1 MHLLAFAQIFLINP
15 GECIMANL
23 SGYGLDL
30 LDQRQRRCTEG
41 YPLGATILGRSL
53 AVYQALRFQAIEQT
67 SKSRALYRNALR
79 QLSLGRLVIETSKM
93 QKNQPARLGK
103 AKISETSI
111 QFCAPATRQ
120 LSQLHGEAM
129 LLGVHVR
136 PFLQKLIIS

>member
-1 MHLLAFAQIFLINP
+1 MHLLAFAQIFLINS
-15 GECIMANL
+15 GERIMANL

-41 YPLGATILGRSL
+41 YPLGTTILGRSL

-67 SKSRALYRNALR
+67 SKSRPLYRNALR

-111 QFCAPATRQ
+111 QLCAPATRQ

-136 PFLQKLIIS
+136 PFLQKN